1 MTDVSK
7 QFVYTLLV
15 AMILTGAANT
25 LVYKW
30 QNSMWVDGYPFNHPF
45 MQATTMFVGE
55 ALVLIIFFVK
65 INKNKEVYQEERQ
78 VAASKGLDINSKGKY
93 LYLAIPAAADF
104 MTSSL

>member
-1 MTDVSK
+1 MGDVSK

-30 QNSMWVDGYPFNHPF
+30 QNSMVVGGYGFNHPF

-55 ALVLIIFFVK
+55 ALVGIFFLIK
-65 INKNKEVYQEERQ
+65 LKNKPDVVQEE
-78 VAASKGLDINSKGKY
+78 K
-93 LYLAIPAAADF
+93 
-104 MTSSL
+104 